1 MAVVYGEE
9 RLAVLVGALQ
19 VEVHE
24 SVNNQSHVIAQYV
37 RQCHNAAK
45 TVANSIGKAG
55 IPPEFADEFLDSLEK
70 EVGGGYDH
78 DNVSEF
84 VHALLRVH
92 RVDVVQIA
100 CDHYT
105 LEKSRPRA
113 DQPGLPRDVRDQRRI
128 AKFANQAMTLPGPPS
143 FMPRRVFGGP
153 VRVLYR

>member
-1 MAVVYGEE
+1 MAERGEE
-9 RLAVLVGALQ
+9 RLAAVVAALQ
-19 VEVHE
+19 AEVHE

-55 IPPEFADEFLDSLEK
+55 IPSAFADEFLDSLETA
-70 EVGGGYDH
+70 VGLVCAD
-78 DNVSEF
+78 DNVPQF
-84 VHALLRVH
+84 VHDLLRVH